1 MHRGMIL
8 AAVLLAG
15 CAYSYEPVVDMQGVD
30 QAKYDR
36 DLAECRGYADQ
47 VSPVEEA
54 AGAGLLSAAIGAA
67 LGAVVGAVS
76 GGVSAGGG
84 AAAGAAVGGTAGV
97 VTGGVGA
104 GQSQVDIIKK
114 CLSGRGYRLL
124 R

>member
-1 MHRGMIL
+1 MRRGMIL
-8 AAVLLAG
+8 VAVVLAG
-15 CAYSYEPVVDMQGVD
+15 CAYSYEPVVDMQAVD
-30 QAKYDR
+30 QSTYDR

-54 AGAGLLSAAIGAA
+54 ASSGLLSAAIGAA
-67 LGAVVGAVS
+67 LGAVIGAVS
-76 GGVSAGGG
+76 GNVSAGGG
-84 AAAGAAVGGTAGV
+84 AAAGAAVGGTTGV
-97 VTGGVGA
+97 LAGGVGA